1 MENVT
6 KFVAEA
12 ERFESWARDA
22 TDEGKS
28 AVCEALLRIT
38 CLYLAALHLPPAWS
52 DELSEDAEPERVSND
67 ELSAIYSRCSR
78 LPFDSPTIANDISEI
93 YGDVVSGLR
102 AYRSGH
108 RAEAIWEWGFGFLFH
123 WGRHATD
130 TIGAL
135 HAWLAEHAFDR

>member
-12 ERFESWARDA
+12 ERFESWARDTA
-22 TDEGKS
+22 DEGEW
-28 AVCEALLRIT
+28 AAREALLRIV
-38 CLYLAALHLPPAWS
+38 CLYLAALHLPPPWS
-52 DELSEDAEPERVSND
+52 DELSEDAEPKRVSND
-67 ELSAIYSRCSR
+67 ELRTIIARCSR
-78 LPFDSPTIANDISEI
+78 LPFDSPIIANDISEI

-108 RAEAIWEWGFGFLFH
+108 TAEAIWEWGFQFRFH

-135 HAWLAEHAFDR
+135 HAWLADHAFDR